1 MWCVTQRL
9 GKEGRKVKYC
19 SKCGE
24 TVRDNSVY
32 CSKCGSYLQIK
43 ENISIQQE
51 VGKFCCI
58 CGESI
63 NNQYCGACGS
73 YTQTIVP
80 REVVEKNLE
89 KKEKKRKVS
98 LKKKKRTIALPK
110 LSLQGMVLSIAIV
123 LVAAV
128 GIGHYVDRKVLEPKR
143 KLASSQWVH
152 YTQDGKIGFK
162 DENGNIKI
170 EAKYV
175 NAGTFSKE
183 GLTKV
188 IGEDYLWG
196 YMNYMEEMVIEPKFE
211 GAGDFGEN
219 GLAKVCVNGKYGY
232 IDQTGNYVI
241 KPKYLDA
248 GDFGESGLAKVC
260 VNEKYGYIDQTGN
273 YVIKPKYLAAGD
285 FGESGLAY
293 VKDEGQQY
301 GYIDGTGAYKIVPQY
316 VEAFS
321 FSKNGLAR
329 VNEGEGKYGFINT
342 SGKCVIDA
350 QKQENRVSVDVV
362 CCTHPIYFKQYVT
375 QVQYLKLEF
384 SVEQEPELKEIQ
396 VRVCNSEGNSFTKAK
411 ASSVCGEQRNAVS
424 ENKEI
429 CYYKAENVVDEDET
443 TAWIEGDKKGY
454 GKGEWISLS
463 ATKKKKICGIAI
475 RNGYTKSDRTM
486 ERNAQVKKVT
496 VTCSDGSSQV
506 YKLQKNTYATG
517 VEKWYSDCILFEQP
531 VDAKKITLTIE
542 SVYKGKR
549 FYEYWDEGK
558 EYYSQN
564 SIACKDTCISEI
576 KVLTMPEDD
585 LYEAEEIKVVQ
596 EEENHYDSWQ
606 QAYLQALEQP
616 QNVMARYNENMKL
629 YVDEYKSL
637 QGTLDQR
644 YNEEGML
651 HLPNSGFL
659 EDINGDS
666 VPELF
671 LIHATESPED
681 NEGIFAEC
689 VAHVFTFDMKD
700 KCRLYCGSFVTRYDE
715 NEGEETFFYKDQ
727 RDDSLRAYLSYGVG
741 EAEGTHYYSFFG
753 LKENKLAWNKLLEWK
768 QTIKRDN
775 SSITI
780 RCRKKDYLSI
790 TKEEF
795 EQEYENDARYLT
807 RVELLTLEEL
817 EECVQ

>member
-1 MWCVTQRL
+1 MFCGKC
-9 GKEGRKVKYC
+9 GKEILKVTAYC
-19 SKCGE
+19 PQCGNKL
-24 TVRDNSVY
+24 D
-32 CSKCGSYLQIK
+32 
-43 ENISIQQE
+43 QE
-51 VGKFCCI
+51 
-58 CGESI
+58 S
-63 NNQYCGACGS
+63 
-73 YTQTIVP
+73 T
-80 REVVEKNLE
+80 
-89 KKEKKRKVS
+89 KEKATFTDSKNTQPPKRKNTAAMQK
-98 LKKKKRTIALPK
+98 LNYKKIVVGFGILFGMVVIGAGVFKVVNVLGTKSEHIEVANLPEVTEQTTKKRTAEDTKEQKTWDLFQK
-110 LSLQGMVLSIAIV
+110 TESTFGLTEEEKAWVFASLE
-123 LVAAV
+123 
-128 GIGHYVDRKVLEPKR
+128 KVYKGTH
-143 KLASSQWVH
+143 Q
-152 YTQDGKIGFK
+152 
-162 DENGNIKI
+162 
-170 EAKYV
+170 AKWE
-175 NAGTFSKE
+175 E
-183 GLTKV
+183 GL
-188 IGEDYLWG
+188 
-196 YMNYMEEMVIEPKFE
+196 
-211 GAGDFGEN
+211 
-219 GLAKVCVNGKYGY
+219 
-232 IDQTGNYVI
+232 
-241 KPKYLDA
+241 
-248 GDFGESGLAKVC
+248 
-260 VNEKYGYIDQTGN
+260 
-273 YVIKPKYLAAGD
+273 
-285 FGESGLAY
+285 
-293 VKDEGQQY
+293 
-301 GYIDGTGAYKIVPQY
+301 
-316 VEAFS
+316 FS
-321 FSKNGLAR
+321 FHVLGN
-329 VNEGEGKYGFINT
+329 
-342 SGKCVIDA
+342 A